1 MLIKFFIFSFILA
14 SSVTAQAEFTE
25 DSYLCFDAN
34 DNVVFKMGEY
44 IQRGGYGQ
52 EIFRYDRTDFD
63 SDFADLLKSRNI
75 FGFRFTGPRYIDH
88 RNTVYENNH
97 RTLLNGNGVRGE
109 FLYVFKP
116 YGNKVKLEV
125 WKWGNRPHYGH
136 VVLEGDS
143 LVYNETFYC
152 E

>member
-1 MLIKFFIFSFILA
+1 MLSKFFIISLFMVLSI
-14 SSVTAQAEFTE
+14 TAQAEFTE

-34 DNVVFKMGEY
+34 NNVVFKMGEY

-52 EIFRYDRTDFD
+52 EILRYDRTDFNI
-63 SDFADLLKSRNI
+63 DFANFLKSRNI
-75 FGFRFTGPRYIDH
+75 FGFRSTGPAYIDH

-97 RTLLNGNGVRGE
+97 RTLLNGNGFRGE

-116 YGNKVKLEV
+116 YGDEVRLEV
-125 WKWGNRPHYGH
+125 WKWGNKSHYGH
-136 VVLEGDS
+136 VVLDGDK